1 MQKINKSQSI
11 ISIFNIDDK
20 ENNENIKVEV
30 LNESKNLL
38 KTRLLFNFSNTYNN
52 KINNKKKRDI

>member
-1 MQKINKSQSI
+1 MQKINKSQLI
-11 ISIFNIDDK
+11 ISILDIDDK